1 MKEKRDF
8 ESLDPRE
15 QLTALWKMVHRLVL
29 LIISILL
36 INITIIPFLIPILII
51 NTNSMTIINLR
62 LAPLANLVSEVE
74 EMCSESLN
82 RLSSVEERGIP
93 AKIAFAI
100 IKISFLEF
108 IFDYIDVHY
117 AKLICLRSGTGTGTW
132 RMKRGSW

>member
-36 INITIIPFLIPILII
+36 INITIIAFLIPILII
-51 NTNSMTIINLR
+51 STNSMTIINLR

-82 RLSSVEERGIP
+82 RLSSVEERWIS
-93 AKIAFAI
+93 AKTAFAM
-100 IKISFLEF
+100 IKISFWSLS
-108 IFDYIDVHY
+108 
-117 AKLICLRSGTGTGTW
+117 LTT
-132 RMKRGSW
+132 

>member
-36 INITIIPFLIPILII
+36 IPILS
-51 NTNSMTIINLR
+51 TNSMTIINLR

-82 RLSSVEERGIP
+82 RLSSVEERWIS
-93 AKIAFAI
+93 AKIAFAM
-100 IKISFLEF
+100 IKISFWSLS
-108 IFDYIDVHY
+108 
-117 AKLICLRSGTGTGTW
+117 LTT
-132 RMKRGSW
+132 

>member
-36 INITIIPFLIPILII
+36 INITIIPFLISILLINITIIPFLIPILII
-51 NTNSMTIINLR
+51 STNSMTIINLR
-62 LAPLANLVSEVE
+62 LAPLANLVNEVE

-82 RLSSVEERGIP
+82 RLSSVEERWIS
-93 AKIAFAI
+93 AKIAFAM
-100 IKISFLEF
+100 IKISFWSFSL
-108 IFDYIDVHY
+108 
-117 AKLICLRSGTGTGTW
+117 TT
-132 RMKRGSW
+132 

>member
-15 QLTALWKMVHRLVL
+15 QLTALWKMVHRLLL

-36 INITIIPFLIPILII
+36 INITIIPILII
-51 NTNSMTIINLR
+51 STNSMTIINLR

-82 RLSSVEERGIP
+82 RLSSVEERWIS
-93 AKIAFAI
+93 AKIAFAM
-100 IKISFLEF
+100 IKISFWSLS
-108 IFDYIDVHY
+108 
-117 AKLICLRSGTGTGTW
+117 LTT
-132 RMKRGSW
+132 